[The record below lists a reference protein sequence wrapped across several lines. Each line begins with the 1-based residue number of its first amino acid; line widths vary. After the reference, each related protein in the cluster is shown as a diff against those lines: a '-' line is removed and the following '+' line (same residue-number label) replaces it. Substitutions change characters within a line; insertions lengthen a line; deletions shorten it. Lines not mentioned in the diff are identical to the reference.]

1 MNSGGA
7 SFPRAAASNAWK
19 WTDMVGYLL
28 LFPSLPAVRNTITC
42 NNRKRTTQSILFFC
56 FLFCRSASLVR
67 FFSAA
72 QCFLFVSPSSLFSG
86 GGLCDQGAVG
96 GSASVASG
104 RRRWRRMRWSDR
116 RLQLSLLL
124 SPAAAGA
131 AAEMGEDVFGHP
143 GKKGYCWVCQVK
155 FGRMVVERE
164 GNQESQRKGAA
175 LAGSDELL
183 FFYAGREGKEMAF
196 GRGNV
201 GMVCG

>member
-1 MNSGGA
+1 
-7 SFPRAAASNAWK
+7 
-19 WTDMVGYLL
+19 MVDFNFL
-28 LFPSLPAVRNTITC
+28 
-42 NNRKRTTQSILFFC
+42 

-96 GSASVASG
+96 GCASVASD

-124 SPAAAGA
+124 SPAA
-131 AAEMGEDVFGHP
+131 EMGEVVFGRP
-143 GKKGYCWVCQVK
+143 GKKGYCWVCRVK

-164 GNQESQRKGAA
+164 GSQESQRKGGG
-175 LAGSDELL
+175 AGW
-183 FFYAGREGKEMAF
+183 F
-196 GRGNV
+196 
-201 GMVCG
+201 